1 MKTAQQRIENEQ
13 KDLNTK
19 RFLGGLN
26 FQETEEEQKGI
37 MDSIT
42 RRDFLKVSGA
52 VTLVALGGGQLLNIP
67 EVVAARPGPTTRNP
81 LYIPP
86 TVSPSGLTLTE
97 APATV
102 NVGGGQMASVWAYN
116 GSLPGPTI
124 LASQGSTAS
133 INLVNGLSQETITHW
148 HGMIVDGLNDGH
160 PKYAIPPSGT
170 KNYNFTINQRAALNW
185 YHPHTHMLTNE
196 QVAMGLAGAFIVTD
210 TEESNLG
217 LPSGNYQVP
226 LVVRDASFD
235 AAYNMVYRSGGG
247 DTPMV
252 NGTLNP
258 YLNVDTARYRFRV
271 LSGAQNRIFG
281 LALSNSAPFTL
292 IGNDGGLLEASVPI
306 TQIDL
311 APAERADII
320 IDFREYPVGTNIML
334 KDLRTGWDLLEFRVT
349 QTGNDTG
356 TTPTA
361 LSTITPLSNPVRT
374 REFKFE
380 GMSRINGQVYD
391 INRIDFQV
399 PFGDTELWR
408 FTTKGAAPHP
418 VHIHGAS
425 FQIKSRTGGRGQLF
439 PWESGWKD
447 TVLLDDGETVEI
459 LIRFDQFR
467 SVGGDG
473 KGLYL
478 IHCHRLEHEDN
489 GMMSNFEVI

>member
-1 MKTAQQRIENEQ
+1 MKTEQQRTENEQ
-13 KDLNTK
+13 KDLNAM
-19 RFLGGLN
+19 RFLGELN

-42 RRDFLKVSGA
+42 RRDFLKVAGA
-52 VTLVALGGGQLLNIP
+52 VTLVAVGGGMLLNIP
-67 EVVAARPGPTTRNP
+67 QVAAARPGPTTRNP

-97 APATV
+97 EPATV
-102 NVGGGQMASVWAYN
+102 NLGAPGGILSSVWAYN

-124 LASQGSTAS
+124 LASRGSTAQ

-148 HGMIVDGLNDGH
+148 HGMIVDQFNDGH
-160 PKYAIPPSGT
+160 PRHAIAPGATYP
-170 KNYNFTINQRAALNW
+170 YNFTINQRAALNW
-185 YHPHTHMLTNE
+185 YHPHTHLLTNE

-210 TEESNLG
+210 SVENALG

-235 AAYNMVYRSGGG
+235 TAYNMVYRSAGG

-258 YLNVDTARYRFRV
+258 YLNVDTAQYRFRV

-281 LALSNSAPFTL
+281 LALSNGASLTL
-292 IGNDGGLLEASVPI
+292 IGNDGGLLETSVSL

-320 IDFREYPVGTNIML
+320 VDFRGLPLGSSIML

-349 QTGNDTG
+349 RSVTDTG
-356 TTPTA
+356 TIPTA
-361 LSTITPLSNPVRT
+361 LSTITKLSNPVRT
-374 REFKFE
+374 RNFSFD

-399 PFGDTELWR
+399 PLGDTELWH
-408 FTTKGAAPHP
+408 FTTKAAAPHP

-425 FQIKSRTGGRGQLF
+425 FQIQSRTGGRGQLY
-439 PWESGWKD
+439 PWEKGWKD
-447 TVLLDDGETVEI
+447 TVLLEDNESVDI
-459 LIRFDQFR
+459 LIRFDAFR
-467 SVGGDG
+467 GV
-473 KGLYL
+473 YL

>member
-1 MKTAQQRIENEQ
+1 MKTEQQRIENEQ

-19 RFLGGLN
+19 RFPGGLN

-37 MDSIT
+37 IGSTT
-42 RRDFLKVSGA
+42 RRDFLKFAGTLA
-52 VTLVALGGGQLLNIP
+52 LVASGGGLLLKIP
-67 EVVAARPGPTTRNP
+67 EVQARPSPLRYP

-116 GSLPGPTI
+116 GLLPGPTI
-124 LASQGSTAS
+124 QASRGSTAS

-148 HGMIVDGLNDGH
+148 HGTIVDGLNDGH
-160 PKYAIPPSGT
+160 PKFAIPPGATYPYS
-170 KNYNFTINQRAALNW
+170 FTINQRAALNW
-185 YHPHTHMLTNE
+185 YHPHTHLLTNE
-196 QVAMGLAGAFIVTD
+196 QVAMGLAGAFIIRD
-210 TEESNLG
+210 TEESALG
-217 LPSGNYQVP
+217 LPSGNYEVP
-226 LVVRDASFD
+226 LVVKDASFD
-235 AAYNMVYRSGGG
+235 NAYNMIFRSGGG

-258 YLNVDTARYRFRV
+258 YLNVDKALYRFRV
-271 LSGAQNRIFG
+271 LSAGQNRIFS
-281 LALSNSAPFTL
+281 LALSNGASFTL
-292 IGNDGGLLEASVPI
+292 IGNDGGLLPDTPASL

-311 APAERADII
+311 ATAERADII
-320 IDFREYPVGTNIML
+320 IDFREYQAGTNIML

-349 QTGNDTG
+349 STVNNSG
-356 TTPTA
+356 TIPATLPA
-361 LSTITPLSNPVRT
+361 ITPLSNPATT
-374 REFKFE
+374 RDFKFE
-380 GMSRINGQVYD
+380 GMSKINGQVYD

-399 PFGDTELWR
+399 PFNVTERWR

-425 FQIKSRTGGRGQLF
+425 FQIQSRTGGRGQVF
-439 PWESGWKD
+439 PWERGWKD
-447 TVLLDDGETVEI
+447 TVLLDDGETIEI
-459 LIRFDQFR
+459 LIRFDHFR
-467 SVGGDG
+467 SVGGDY

-489 GMMSNFEVI
+489 GMMSNFEVV

>member
-1 MKTAQQRIENEQ
+1 M
-13 KDLNTK
+13 NTTK
-19 RFLGGLN
+19 HVSGLN
-26 FQETEEEQKGI
+26 FQEEIEEGQGI
-37 MDSIT
+37 KCSVT
-42 RRDFLKVSGA
+42 RRNFIKGTVVLASAA
-52 VTLVALGGGQLLNIP
+52 VGGRLLSIP
-67 EVVAARPGPTTRNP
+67 RVLARPNPPTRNQ

-86 TVSPSGLTLTE
+86 TVSPGGLTLTE

-102 NVGGGQMASVWAYN
+102 NIGGGIMSSVWAYN

-124 LASQGSTAS
+124 IASSGDTAT

-148 HGMIVDGLNDGH
+148 HGMIVNGLNDGH
-160 PKYAIPPSGT
+160 PKFAIPPGAT
-170 KNYNFTINQRAALNW
+170 YPYNFTINQRATMNW
-185 YHPHTHMLTNE
+185 YHPHPHMLTNE
-196 QVAMGLAGAFIVTD
+196 QIAMGLAGAFIVRDNVD
-210 TEESNLG
+210 TGLGGLG
-217 LPSGNYQVP
+217 LPFGNYEVP

-235 AAYNMVYRSGGG
+235 NANNMVFRSTGG

-258 YLNVDTARYRFRV
+258 VLNVDTARYRFRI
-271 LSGAQNRIFG
+271 LSAGQNRIFR
-281 LALSNSAPFTL
+281 LALSNGAPFTL
-292 IGNDGGLLEASVPI
+292 IGNDGGLLETSVSL

-311 APAERADII
+311 AVAERADII
-320 IDFREYPVGTNIML
+320 IDFRGYPVGTSIML

-349 QTGNDTG
+349 RTVTDTG
-356 TTPTA
+356 TIPTA

-374 REFKFE
+374 RDFKFE
-380 GMSRINGQVYD
+380 GMSKINGQVFD

-425 FQIKSRTGGRGQLF
+425 FQIQSRTGGRNQLF

-447 TVLLDDGETVEI
+447 TVLLDDGETIEI
-459 LIRFDQFR
+459 LIRFDHFR
-467 SVGGDG
+467 SVGGDY

-489 GMMSNFEVI
+489 GMMSSFEVV

>member
-1 MKTAQQRIENEQ
+1 M
-13 KDLNTK
+13 NTTK
-19 RFLGGLN
+19 HVSGLN
-26 FQETEEEQKGI
+26 FQEEIEEGQGI
-37 MDSIT
+37 KCSVT
-42 RRDFLKVSGA
+42 RRNFVKGTVVLASAAVGGRLLSIPKV
-52 VTLVALGGGQLLNIP
+52 L
-67 EVVAARPGPTTRNP
+67 ARPNPPTRNP

-86 TVSPSGLTLTE
+86 TVSPGGLTLTE

-102 NVGGGQMASVWAYN
+102 NIGGGIMSSVWAYN
-116 GSLPGPTI
+116 GSLPGPTVV
-124 LASQGSTAS
+124 ASRGSTAS

-160 PKYAIPPSGT
+160 PKYAIAPGATYP
-170 KNYNFTINQRAALNW
+170 YNFTINQRAALNW
-185 YHPHTHMLTNE
+185 YHPHPHMLTNE
-196 QVAMGLAGAFIVTD
+196 QVAMGLAGAFIVRD
-210 TEESNLG
+210 TEEGNLG
-217 LPSGNYQVP
+217 LPSGNYEVP

-235 AAYNMVYRSGGG
+235 SSYNMIFRSGGG

-281 LALSNSAPFTL
+281 LALSNGASFTL
-292 IGNDGGLLEASVPI
+292 IGNDGGLLETSVSL

-311 APAERADII
+311 AIAERADII
-320 IDFREYPVGTNIML
+320 IDFRGYPVGTSIML

-349 QTGNDTG
+349 RTVTDTG
-356 TTPTA
+356 TTPTT
-361 LSTITPLSNPVRT
+361 LSTITKLSNPVRT
-374 REFKFE
+374 RDFKFE
-380 GMSRINGQVYD
+380 GMSKINGKVYD

-425 FQIKSRTGGRGQLF
+425 FQIQSRTGGRGQLF

-447 TVLLDDGETVEI
+447 TVLLDDGETIEI
-459 LIRFDQFR
+459 LIRFDHFR

-489 GMMSNFEVI
+489 GMMSNFEVV